1 MGRLKA
7 IPRVRPCPLRA
18 NQHAG
23 FSIVQKQSYVR
34 GVHMQY
40 MHLGGF
46 MFKVIKKV
54 VIISYL
60 LLLAFLLLDKPKF
73 DLHRGVN
80 CDVPQVVV
88 QKDDTL
94 WDIAVRHCG
103 GQRNGDIKVGVI
115 KDLNQDQDVV
125 NIDVG
130 MVILMPHKSVAK

>member
-54 VIISYL
+54 VITTYL
-60 LLLAFLLLDKPKF
+60 LLVAFLLLDRP
-73 DLHRGVN
+73 DSDPYRGVS

-88 QKDDTL
+88 RKDDTL

-103 GQRNGDIKVGVI
+103 GQRDGDIKVSVI
-115 KDLNQDQDVV
+115 KDLNQDVV
-125 NIDVG
+125 DLDVG
-130 MVILMPHKSVAK
+130 MVIIMPQKSVAK